1 MSIGSKWD
9 YDLYNQ
15 LENINNNL
23 NFKKTIEFDSYKMS
37 IVQITQI
44 KENPQTCF
52 KLPNLKRM
60 SGIEFNEFENGG

>member
-23 NFKKTIEFDSYKMS
+23 NFKKTIEFDSYKIS

-52 KLPNLKRM
+52 KLPNLERYELGQGSNLM
-60 SGIEFNEFENGG
+60 NL